1 MSTKFITAALLSAV
15 LMVAFV
21 VSPVSAQQS
30 EKKSA
35 KPSENCYARCN
46 SQIPTNQAGRDRA
59 VNTCTRSCRAGQ

>member
-15 LMVAFV
+15 LMVALA

-30 EKKSA
+30 EKKNA

-46 SQIPTNQAGRDRA
+46 AQVPINQAGRDRA